1 MSKQCFL
8 IANSKQGMRY
18 ASVAY
23 IYLGRLDQP
32 LPDISVPGR
41 QPANNQEI
49 DKKVE
54 IPGDRL
60 AIDSQAPRKIGGI
73 QKLRLVMCQHRP
85 VASKRLSRYAQ
96 SELRNVAL
104 QVGSYKIAPPLHAEI
119 VGFRQKTAWKTA
131 PDP

>member
-1 MSKQCFL
+1 MRFSPVRDAVMRVSMTKLSQVAYNRMSKQRFL

-41 QPANNQEI
+41 QPANDQEI

-54 IPGDRL
+54 ITGDRL
-60 AIDSQAPRKIGGI
+60 AIDS
-73 QKLRLVMCQHRP
+73 
-85 VASKRLSRYAQ
+85 
-96 SELRNVAL
+96 
-104 QVGSYKIAPPLHAEI
+104 
-119 VGFRQKTAWKTA
+119 
-131 PDP
+131 